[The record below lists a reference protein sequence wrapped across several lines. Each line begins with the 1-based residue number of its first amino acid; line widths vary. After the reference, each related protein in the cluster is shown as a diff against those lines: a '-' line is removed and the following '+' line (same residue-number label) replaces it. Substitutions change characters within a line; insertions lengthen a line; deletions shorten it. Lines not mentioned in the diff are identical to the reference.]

1 MSIAD
6 KLNYLLE
13 TKRLIR
19 AALEGIGVEVSDT
32 DTLRGYAGKIAD
44 AKVKP
49 QSLTNFFLNSTL
61 SDGEINRQLQRI
73 DFANITALGGTFQG
87 CLIQSVKVAVNKK
100 FYSCPNV
107 FRNCIHLTSIPDWDW
122 SKNTN
127 YEGAFYGC
135 TGLPESEFGKLSFA
149 SATHLSNAFAN
160 CTQMTEMTLTGGN
173 FASGKIL
180 GFSNV
185 FQGCSGLERLD
196 MSDLDPAGFPSFD
209 HWLSGT
215 SVKWARINN
224 IGKRSAAVLQRFECP
239 WGDGGDENRETVLW
253 SLRDHSFDRA
263 AAKYGAFTLYLSET
277 TKGLLTEDEIAAI
290 TAKGFTIA

>member
-6 KLNYLLE
+6 KLNFLLG

-19 AALEGIGVEVSDT
+19 AALEGFGVEVSDT
-32 DTLRGYAGKIAD
+32 DTLRSYAEKIAG

-61 SDGEINRQLQRI
+61 SDDEINRQLLRI
-73 DFANITALGGTFQG
+73 DFAQVTALSGTFQG
-87 CLIQSVKVAVNKK
+87 SLIQSVKVAINRN
-100 FYSCPNV
+100 FNSCPNL
-107 FRNCIHLTSIPDWDW
+107 FRSCARLTSIPDWDW

-127 YEGAFYGC
+127 YEGSFYGC
-135 TGLPESEFGKLSFA
+135 ASLPESELGKLSFL
-149 SATHLSNAFAN
+149 SATHMSNAFSY
-160 CTQMTEMTLTGGN
+160 CTQITEMTLTGGN

-185 FQGCSGLERLD
+185 FRGCSRLERLD
-196 MSDLDPAGFPSFD
+196 MSDLDPSNISSFD
-209 HWLSGT
+209 NWLSGT
-215 SVKWARINN
+215 SVKWAKINN

-263 AAKYGAFTLYLSET
+263 AAGFGKFTLYLSET